1 MRGLGLGGFGVE
13 LVILFWLACAA
24 VGMVIANA
32 KNRSLAE
39 GFFLSLLC
47 GCFGVLI
54 VALLPKQLPKAPPG
68 LTAVTCPRCNAA
80 QNVPNPQAFEC
91 WQCHIQTAPPP
102 PPAVA
107 VSTLSEKKVVV
118 TCPECNTRLKV
129 SATSTNKRFRCFKCG
144 GYGPMPI
151 RA

>member
-1 MRGLGLGGFGVE
+1 ME
-13 LVILFWLACAA
+13 LIIVSWLAMAA
-24 VGMVIANA
+24 IGMIIANA

-54 VALLPKQLPKAPPG
+54 MALLPKQLPKAPRG

-91 WQCHIQTAPPP
+91 WQCHIQTAPAIKPI
-102 PPAVA
+102 PALP
-107 VSTLSEKKVVV
+107 SGKKVVV
-118 TCPECNTRLKV
+118 TCPHCQARLKV
-129 SATSTNKRFRCFKCG
+129 SADSTKKRFHCIKCG
-144 GYGPMPI
+144 GYGTMPI
-151 RA
+151 RG